1 MATGKDAALALL
13 FARAPGSTGLTRSAV
28 ALSAPTEATNSETP
42 AASLAY
48 AISIGAD
55 TYALAPA
62 FPVAPA
68 STSFSPFRS
77 ALAHSPTILRHG

>member
-1 MATGKDAALALL
+1 MATGKDAALA
-13 FARAPGSTGLTRSAV
+13 FTPGSTGLTRSAV
-28 ALSAPTEATNSETP
+28 ALSAPTFATNSETP

-62 FPVAPA
+62 FPVAPDELWCLHLFG
-68 STSFSPFRS
+68 FSISIR
-77 ALAHSPTILRHG
+77 A